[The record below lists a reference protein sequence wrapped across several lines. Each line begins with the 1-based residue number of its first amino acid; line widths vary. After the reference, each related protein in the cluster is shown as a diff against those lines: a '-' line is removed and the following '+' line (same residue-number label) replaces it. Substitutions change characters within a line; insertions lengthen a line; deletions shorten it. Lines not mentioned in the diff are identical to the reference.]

1 LTRNPARQKPFGE
14 RRQSSASER
23 GAHPASQRPFVLSL
37 SKDTYRREAQFV
49 SLGAN
54 GIPASAVKKA
64 DALGHQQ
71 IIILGIFRYQDR
83 EA

>member
-1 LTRNPARQKPFGE
+1 
-14 RRQSSASER
+14 
-23 GAHPASQRPFVLSL
+23 L